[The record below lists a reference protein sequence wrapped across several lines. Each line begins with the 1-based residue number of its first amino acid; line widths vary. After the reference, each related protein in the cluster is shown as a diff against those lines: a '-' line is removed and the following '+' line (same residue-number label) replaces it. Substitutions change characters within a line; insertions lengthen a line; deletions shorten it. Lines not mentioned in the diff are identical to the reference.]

1 MKIKSEGARTFLSA
15 WSAGAQQKQTQKRTG
30 MSALRSAQ
38 CSGMLALVML
48 SSLGLR
54 HASFAADAFASGV
67 TAYRDGE
74 FASAARSFAAAATQ
88 RPAAGTYVNLGLAEW
103 ERGRR
108 GHAVLAWERALWIE
122 PSNAPAVEN
131 LRFAR
136 QNAQLEV
143 PLLPWHE
150 VASTWL
156 PVNAWAWLAG
166 VSLWV
171 AVGMMTV
178 PQWLRWRRRGWH
190 QAVAAAGLAVFL
202 MCVPALLGLQSRM
215 RLGIV
220 LERNTPLRLTP
231 TSEAQPVSMLAAGD
245 PVRVERTRG
254 DYVLVRSSHGRGWL
268 ERAQLGRLVNE

>member
-1 MKIKSEGARTFLSA
+1 MPASDGASSRRLPRFTASVRDLA
-15 WSAGAQQKQTQKRTG
+15 RW
-30 MSALRSAQ
+30 LV
-38 CSGMLALVML
+38 LALLLAVH
-48 SSLGLR
+48 SASATAFDDGL
-54 HASFAADAFASGV
+54 

-74 FASAARSFAAAATQ
+74 FAEAAKAFAQSARQ

-122 PSNAPAVEN
+122 PGHARAREN

-136 QNAQLEV
+136 QNAQLEAP
-143 PLLPWHE
+143 PLAWHE

-166 VSLWV
+166 FSLWL

-178 PQWLRWRRRGWH
+178 PQWLRRPRRGWH

-202 MCVPALLGLQSRM
+202 MCLPALFGLQSRL
-215 RLGIV
+215 RFGIV

-231 TSEAQPVSMLAAGD
+231 TGDAQPVSMLAAGD

-254 DYVLVRSSHGRGWL
+254 DYLLVRSSHGRGWV
-268 ERAQLGRLVNE
+268 ERTQVGRLAGE